1 MSSGGSSI
9 DRPPGGWSHFLSRRR
24 GNRLWDR
31 VLRGTGIAG
40 LLGLVLLAV
49 APEVAP
55 LVGLAL
61 FTMWVSGPLS
71 PFFPVGLEP
80 VLMTVGR
87 FYPPWL
93 VAAVAVLAG
102 AFVEFLGYHLYGFAV
117 GLDAARPFRETRVVR
132 WATALFRRRP
142 FLATWFCAW
151 SPVPFWVVRVLAPL
165 SRYPV
170 AKYLLANVLGRYP
183 KLWLFAALGS
193 WMKVDVSILVTV
205 AAAALVLGF
214 LPSAWRAWRGRRR
227 SGSNGLQ
234 QGGAA
239 TLASTRRANAAPVA
253 ADSNGDAPVRIL
265 FVAGIGRSGSTLLG
279 RTLGASRDHF
289 PAGEVM
295 RLFERGIHR
304 NELCSCGEPAW
315 SCPFWGRVIHRLR
328 QRTGLDQEGAEEV
341 QRLCGQVTEGL
352 AAPAVFA
359 AWQPRRLRKRLA
371 ALRGVAYHAYR
382 AVEEVSGGCVV
393 VDTSKNLAWARLL
406 LGVEG
411 VEMRI
416 VHLVRDSRGVS
427 YSFEKVRKR
436 PGDRHGRDFMHRHS
450 ALVSALLWNM
460 DNLLAEFLGNRAQ
473 AYQRVQYNELVH
485 APKRTIRRLLDG
497 AARSDSGDPA
507 PHVGDDWVDVS
518 GQHILAGNPMRFQDG
533 RVPLREDLEW
543 VERMSPSKR
552 RMVSLITAP
561 LLRRYGYPVIT
572 RNGRRVRRAP
582 AVLGSQ

>member
-1 MSSGGSSI
+1 LSNADI
-9 DRPPGGWSHFLSRRR
+9 DRPSSQKPRLSFLFRRR
-24 GNRLWDR
+24 GNRLWDS

-40 LLGLVLLAV
+40 LLGLVLLV
-49 APEVAP
+49 VVPEVAP

-93 VAAVAVLAG
+93 VAAVAVAAG
-102 AFVEFLGYHLYGFAV
+102 VFVEFLGYHLYGFAV
-117 GLDAARPFRETRVVR
+117 GLEVARPFRDTRVVR
-132 WATALFRRRP
+132 WATDLFKRRP

-151 SPVPFWVVRVLAPL
+151 SPVPFWVVRILAPL
-165 SRYPV
+165 SGYPV
-170 AKYLLANVLGRYP
+170 SKYLLANVLGRYP
-183 KLWLFAALGS
+183 KLWLFAALGA
-193 WMKVDVSILVTV
+193 WMKVDVSVLVTV

-214 LPSAWRAWRGRRR
+214 LPSAWRAWRGRRK
-227 SGSNGLQ
+227 SGAPELYRGDDARLVPVSP
-234 QGGAA
+234 ADA
-239 TLASTRRANAAPVA
+239 TLATPGSSA
-253 ADSNGDAPVRIL
+253 DAPVRVL

-359 AWQPRRLRKRLA
+359 TWQPRRFRKRLA

-382 AVEEVSGGCVV
+382 AVEEVSGGRVV

-427 YSFEKVRKR
+427 YSFGKVRKR
-436 PGDRHGRDFMHRHS
+436 PGDRDGRDYMHRHS

-460 DNLLAEFLGNRAQ
+460 DNLLAEFLGARAQ
-473 AYQRVQYNELVH
+473 TYRRVRYKELVH

-497 AARSDSGDPA
+497 AARPELGDPA
-507 PHVGDDWVDVS
+507 PHVGEDSVDVS

-533 RVPLREDLEW
+533 RLPLREDLEW
-543 VERMSPSKR
+543 VEQMSPSKR
-552 RMVSLITAP
+552 RMVSLVTAP

-572 RNGRRVRRAP
+572 RNGRRVLRAP
-582 AVLGSQ
+582 AVLGPQ